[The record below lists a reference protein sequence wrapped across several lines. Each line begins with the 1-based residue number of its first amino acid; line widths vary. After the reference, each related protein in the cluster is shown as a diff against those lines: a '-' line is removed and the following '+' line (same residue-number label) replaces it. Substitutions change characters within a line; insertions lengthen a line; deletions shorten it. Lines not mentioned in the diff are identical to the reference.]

1 MTKPSFDIE
10 AALQALRDGKDL
22 TGKDG
27 ILTPLIKQLTEAAM
41 QAELEQHL
49 AQDETPNR
57 KNGSTSK
64 TIKSIAL
71 NSIRPVIGPVP
82 LSHKSSKSIRPS

>member
-1 MTKPSFDIE
+1 MTKSTFDME

-41 QAELEQHL
+41 QAEL
-49 AQDETPNR
+49 
-57 KNGSTSK
+57 
-64 TIKSIAL
+64 
-71 NSIRPVIGPVP
+71 GPVNTNFGRICGYGNY
-82 LSHKSSKSIRPS
+82 KITVQNY

>member
-27 ILTPLIKQLTEAAM
+27 ILTPLN
-41 QAELEQHL
+41 QAIDRSGH
-49 AQDETPNR
+49 ASR
-57 KNGSTSK
+57 
-64 TIKSIAL
+64 A
-71 NSIRPVIGPVP
+71 
-82 LSHKSSKSIRPS
+82 

>member
-27 ILTPLIKQLTEAAM
+27 ILTLHIPAHGERPFWSNVNTYS
-41 QAELEQHL
+41 
-49 AQDETPNR
+49 
-57 KNGSTSK
+57 GST
-64 TIKSIAL
+64 
-71 NSIRPVIGPVP
+71 
-82 LSHKSSKSIRPS
+82 

>member
-1 MTKPSFDIE
+1 MTKPSFDME
-10 AALQALRDGKDL
+10 AVLQALRDGKNL

-49 AQDETPNR
+49 AQDTKRPIA
-57 KNGSTSK
+57 K
-64 TIKSIAL
+64 TAQH
-71 NSIRPVIGPVP
+71 P
-82 LSHKSSKSIRPS
+82 RPSKASRTL